1 MRGFGLGLFYF
12 LLPQLGERVVIGYRD
27 MSLRR
32 KFGGSRGSR
41 IDQWQKE
48 QFYAKETVNFPLI
61 VCERLKPQCCIS
73 TVPWTPNPAW

>member
-1 MRGFGLGLFYF
+1 MRGFIFLFVLFYF

-27 MSLRR
+27 IRLRR

-48 QFYAKETVNFPLI
+48 QFYAKETG
-61 VCERLKPQCCIS
+61 
-73 TVPWTPNPAW
+73 